1 MSDGSSVSGSSNKDK
16 LLGLQGNQQARDD
29 SPGVPPWE
37 SKPSS
42 AAPASP
48 ADPVSA
54 AIPVPESPSAD
65 SPEAAYPVPVPVAKP
80 RNGKGVAALVCGLLG
95 LIPFPITGFWLSLV
109 AIIIGWQGYK
119 RAERGEATNS
129 GVALTG
135 FILGIVGLGI
145 QAFVGLGLWLSSG

>member
-1 MSDGSSVSGSSNKDK
+1 MSSGQSDSGSSNKDK
-16 LLGLQGNQQARDD
+16 LLGLQGEQQAPDD

-42 AAPASP
+42 AAPPSPDSSVHASAP
-48 ADPVSA
+48 ASA
-54 AIPVPESPSAD
+54 SQPAGSPDAS
-65 SPEAAYPVPVPVAKP
+65 YPVPVPVAQP
-80 RNGKGVAALVCGLLG
+80 RNGKGVGALVCGLLG
-95 LIPFPITGFWLSLV
+95 LVPFPITGFWLSLV

-135 FILGIVGLGI
+135 FILGIVGLGV
-145 QAFVGLGLWLSSG
+145 QALAGLAIAYNSG

>member
-16 LLGLQGNQQARDD
+16 LLGLQGKQQAPDD
-29 SPGVPPWE
+29 SPGIPPWE

-48 ADPVSA
+48 ANSVNAPASA
-54 AIPVPESPSAD
+54 SQPAGSPDAS
-65 SPEAAYPVPVPVAKP
+65 YPVPVPVAQP
-80 RNGKGVAALVCGLLG
+80 RNGKGVGALVCGLLG

>member
-1 MSDGSSVSGSSNKDK
+1 MA
-16 LLGLQGNQQARDD
+16 Q
-29 SPGVPPWE
+29 
-37 SKPSS
+37 
-42 AAPASP
+42 
-48 ADPVSA
+48 
-54 AIPVPESPSAD
+54 
-65 SPEAAYPVPVPVAKP
+65 P
-80 RNGKGVAALVCGLLG
+80 RNGKGVGALVCGLLG

>member
-1 MSDGSSVSGSSNKDK
+1 MSNDQSDSDSSNKDK
-16 LLGLQGNQQARDD
+16 LLGLQGNQQSSND
-29 SPGVPPWE
+29 STGVPPWE

-48 ADPVSA
+48 ANSA
-54 AIPVPESPSAD
+54 TASASASQPAG
-65 SPEAAYPVPVPVAKP
+65 SPEASHPVPVPVAQP
-80 RNGKGVAALVCGLLG
+80 RNGKGVGALVCGLLG

-135 FILGIVGLGI
+135 FILGIVGLGV

>member
-1 MSDGSSVSGSSNKDK
+1 MSSGQSDSDSSNKDK
-16 LLGLQGNQQARDD
+16 LLGLQGNQPSPDD
-29 SPGVPPWE
+29 LPGVPPWE

-48 ADPVSA
+48 SSSVNAPDPAPASQPA
-54 AIPVPESPSAD
+54 GNPGTSNQ
-65 SPEAAYPVPVPVAKP
+65 VPVPVAQP
-80 RNGKGVAALVCGLLG
+80 RNGKGVGALVCGLLG
-95 LIPFPITGFWLSLV
+95 LFPFPITGFWLSLV

-135 FILGIVGLGI
+135 FILGIVGLGV

>member
-1 MSDGSSVSGSSNKDK
+1 MSSGQSDSDSSNKDK
-16 LLGLQGNQQARDD
+16 LLGLQGNQQAPDN
-29 SPGVPPWE
+29 SSGVPPWE

-42 AAPASP
+42 AGPASP
-48 ADPVSA
+48 DNSVEASA
-54 AIPVPESPSAD
+54 SASQPAD
-65 SPEAAYPVPVPVAKP
+65 SPEASYPVPVPVAQP
-80 RNGKGVAALVCGLLG
+80 RNGKGVGALVCGLLG
-95 LIPFPITGFWLSLV
+95 LFPFPITGFWLSLV

-135 FILGIVGLGI
+135 FILGIVGLGV

>member
-1 MSDGSSVSGSSNKDK
+1 MSSGQSDSDSSNKDK
-16 LLGLQGNQQARDD
+16 LLGLQGNQPSPDD
-29 SPGVPPWE
+29 LPGVPPWE

-42 AAPASP
+42 AGPASP
-48 ADPVSA
+48 ANSVEASA
-54 AIPVPESPSAD
+54 SASQPAD
-65 SPEAAYPVPVPVAKP
+65 SPEASYPVPVPVAQP
-80 RNGKGVAALVCGLLG
+80 RNGKGVGALVCGLLG
-95 LIPFPITGFWLSLV
+95 LFPFPITGFWLSLV

-135 FILGIVGLGI
+135 FILGIVGLGV